1 MIPPIHVVG
10 VSLLQRCE
18 LFTRRSCIAPKLC
31 QEINNSAL
39 LGDLP
44 FRDIHLSNSLNE
56 IIHDGLTVHL
66 PTNSP

>member
-1 MIPPIHVVG
+1 LIPPIHVVG

-31 QEINNSAL
+31 QEINNPTL